1 MRLPLPEILITAL
14 LAAGFAAVGEII
26 LRRPSRSA
34 AAANES
40 MLVGM
45 GVCAAALFPLTLIL
59 PHHALVAEAVLLAAC
74 LGWAVLRRIGRREG
88 IDRTARFPLDPTAR
102 GILAAVAVVTAAFAA
117 LNLRYTY
124 AWDGFMIWATK
135 ARLLSHVGSLNRE
148 WLLPGDLY
156 GMRHLEYPPV
166 VPLYEALLSLL
177 RGSFDYDKLKPV
189 FLVFYL
195 SLLIGTYAAAR
206 AELPARLAAAAD
218 LLVCL
223 LPAVSTQY
231 ATGGYADM
239 PQAAFVAGVVA
250 AGMAGRRDSL
260 PWLIGAL
267 TMVKA
272 EGVILAALACG
283 GIALFWVLESAH
295 NFARQIAAAV
305 RGIALVAA
313 FFLVRFAYVRW
324 VGAPEFVYQGGLAD
338 ALARIPQA
346 VRLCLIRL
354 VDPRQWGLFWPA
366 FGAAA
371 VVLLARGSNREKA
384 VSAAT
389 AAGLAVSIAPFLFTT
404 WPLEVHIE
412 QAYFRLAAQ
421 LSPAA
426 AVSIVLAYTRLK
438 HAFPARSPLPSSPS

>member
-1 MRLPLPEILITAL
+1 MSLPLPEILITAL
-14 LAAGFAAVGEII
+14 LAAGFAAVGEVI

-34 AAANES
+34 AGANES

-59 PHHALVAEAVLLAAC
+59 PHDALLAEAILLAAC
-74 LGWAVLRRIGRREG
+74 LCWAILRRIARGEG
-88 IDRTARFPLDPTAR
+88 IARTARPPLDPTAR
-102 GILAAVAVVTAAFAA
+102 GILAAVILVTAVFAA
-117 LNLRYTY
+117 LNFRYTY

-156 GMRHLEYPPV
+156 GMRHLEYPPA

-195 SLLIGTYAAAR
+195 SVLIGTYAAAR
-206 AELPARLAAAAD
+206 TQLPARLAAAAG

-267 TMVKA
+267 TTVKA
-272 EGVILAALACG
+272 EGAILAALSCG
-283 GIALFWVLESAH
+283 GIALFWVLESGH
-295 NFARQIAAAV
+295 NLARQIAASV
-305 RGIALVAA
+305 RGIAVVAA

-324 VGAPEFVYQGGLAD
+324 VGAPEFVYHGGLAE
-338 ALARIPQA
+338 ALTRIPQA
-346 VRLCLIRL
+346 VRLCLMQL
-354 VDPRQWGLFWPA
+354 LDPRRWGLFWPA

-371 VVLLARGSNREKA
+371 IVLLTRGSNREKA
-384 VSAAT
+384 ISVTT
-389 AAGLAVSIAPFLFTT
+389 AVGLALSIVPFLFTT

-426 AVSIVLAYTRLK
+426 AVSIVLAYAQLK
-438 HAFPARSPLPSSPS
+438 QALPAQTPLPSSIS